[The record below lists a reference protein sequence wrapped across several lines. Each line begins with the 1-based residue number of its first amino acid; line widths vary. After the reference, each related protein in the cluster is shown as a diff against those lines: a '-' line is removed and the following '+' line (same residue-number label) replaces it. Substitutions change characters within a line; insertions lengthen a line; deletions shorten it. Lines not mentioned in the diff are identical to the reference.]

1 MTGNIPRWWTG
12 EKTGGRQV
20 AKKAGGMVLNDFC
33 RIAASVRFYRLCEE
47 RVNEDDCLC
56 GRFSDIPV
64 RMRCV
69 CDNCVTSQKTGDSV
83 QIRLASVM
91 VDNQEN
97 ALRFYTTVL
106 GFVKNKDIPMG
117 PFRWLTVSS
126 PEGAEGVE
134 LVLEPM
140 GFAPAQT
147 YQKALFAAGVPAT
160 AFITNNI
167 GSEYQRLKTLGVSF
181 RGEPKS
187 MGPITAVLFEDT
199 CGNLINL
206 VQPAP

>member
-1 MTGNIPRWWTG
+1 M
-12 EKTGGRQV
+12 
-20 AKKAGGMVLNDFC
+20 
-33 RIAASVRFYRLCEE
+33 
-47 RVNEDDCLC
+47 
-56 GRFSDIPV
+56 
-64 RMRCV
+64 
-69 CDNCVTSQKTGDSV
+69 
-83 QIRLASVM
+83 QIRLSSVM
-91 VDNQEN
+91 VDDQDK

-140 GFAPAQT
+140 GFPPAQT
-147 YQKALFAAGVPAT
+147 YQKALFAAGIPAT
-160 AFITNNI
+160 AFITNDIN
-167 GSEYQRLKTLGVSF
+167 SEYQRLKALGVGF

-187 MGPITAVLFEDT
+187 IGPITTVMFEDT

-206 VQPAP
+206 VQPAG